1 MIDFHEIRIDFN
13 KRGDPDY
20 ASKDLNINQYS
31 KNADKLSFNFE
42 EESFQS
48 VVFSAKRNDG
58 EESPKIAM
66 TLNPDSHRYEYVFGQ
81 DEESNTST
89 SSWFSYIMGKL
100 LITVYLV
107 NEEQYI
113 PMRTFSIF
121 VNPSIF
127 GGGDSVIIPPNLADI
142 IYAELN
148 KKLDKEND
156 TATGLTLN
164 NSFATAPT
172 TPKSVATKEYVD
184 SEIQTKSGNYE
195 NLTNKPKINGVE
207 LIKDKSFEDLG
218 MSALDKVE
226 ILSILT

>member
-20 ASKDLNINQYS
+20 DSKDLNINQYS

-89 SSWFSYIMGKL
+89 SSWFSYIMVKL

-107 NEEQYI
+107 NEEPKQ
-113 PMRTFSIF
+113 R
-121 VNPSIF
+121 
-127 GGGDSVIIPPNLADI
+127 IIEVTTKAKGLINESAP
-142 IYAELN
+142 
-148 KKLDKEND
+148 KVKEAID
-156 TATGLTLN
+156 
-164 NSFATAPT
+164 
-172 TPKSVATKEYVD
+172 KSVEAIESVSNSVKELQNT
-184 SEIQTKSGNYE
+184 IQEVKEKTYIEKLEEEVQNYE
-195 NLTNKPKINGVE
+195 SKLKNKVG
-207 LIKDKSFEDLG
+207 
-218 MSALDKVE
+218 
-226 ILSILT
+226 

>member
-20 ASKDLNINQYS
+20 DSKDLNINQYS

-81 DEESNTST
+81 DEESNIST

-121 VNPSIF
+121 
-127 GGGDSVIIPPNLADI
+127 GGA
-142 IYAELN
+142 
-148 KKLDKEND
+148 
-156 TATGLTLN
+156 
-164 NSFATAPT
+164 
-172 TPKSVATKEYVD
+172 
-184 SEIQTKSGNYE
+184 
-195 NLTNKPKINGVE
+195 
-207 LIKDKSFEDLG
+207 
-218 MSALDKVE
+218 
-226 ILSILT
+226 